1 MKLIGTKY
9 QIYEEDK
16 LVIYRI
22 TGYQNSHYI
31 LVGEDGTEK
40 IVKEQKMLDKYV
52 QLTPDAFMNIML
64 TDHKDY
70 PDVYVCVNKSSN
82 LSSGKKVPDLILRQ
96 SIYSDMNHFTNTV
109 VFGDCVTDQ
118 VNNDSSG
125 LASYMEF
132 NNIDY
137 SISMALYVD
146 DTLESIF
153 NILSKNKA
161 LKKIDSELLY
171 IKDKFGKGTEQI
183 KVTGYEDN
191 LKDLMSNNHFIAR
204 FREIFNIMQVDWPIV
219 LGKESYNKD
228 GNIILNE
235 KQKKNIEDEIEK
247 FINIKVV
254 IKYDKDVDIS
264 KIVSFKHL
272 MVSDVNEIIY
282 LIAYDVIGDYPIDND
297 ISEAMSV
304 KR

>member
-109 VFGDCVTDQ
+109 VFGDCATDQ

-153 NILSKNKA
+153 DILSKNKA

>member
-9 QIYEEDK
+9 QIYEENK
-16 LVIYRI
+16 LIIYRI
-22 TGYQNSHYI
+22 IGYQNSHYI
-31 LVGEDGTEK
+31 LLDENGTEK
-40 IVKEQKMLDKYV
+40 IVKEQKILDKYV

-64 TDHKDY
+64 TDHTEY

-96 SIYSDMNHFTNTV
+96 SIYSDMDHFTNTV

-125 LASYMEF
+125 LESYMEF
-132 NNIDY
+132 SDIDY
-137 SISMALYVD
+137 SISIALYVD

-161 LKKIDSELLY
+161 LKKIDNELLY
-171 IKDKFGKGTEQI
+171 IKNKFGNDVNQI

-191 LKDLMSNNHFIAR
+191 LKDLMNNNHFIAR
-204 FREIFNIMQVDWPIV
+204 FREIFNIMQVDWPII

-235 KQKKNIEDEIEK
+235 KQKKNIEDTIEK
-247 FINIKVV
+247 FINIKII
-254 IKYDKDVDIS
+254 IKYDKDIDIS
-264 KIVSFKHL
+264 KIVSLKHL
-272 MVSDVNEIIY
+272 MVSDVNGIIY
-282 LIAYDVIGDYPIDND
+282 LIAYDVIGDYPVDND
-297 ISEAMSV
+297 ITGAMNV

>member
-9 QIYEEDK
+9 QIYEENK
-16 LVIYRI
+16 LIIYRI
-22 TGYQNSHYI
+22 IGYQNSHYI
-31 LVGEDGTEK
+31 LLDENGTEK
-40 IVKEQKMLDKYV
+40 IVKEQKILDKYV

-64 TDHKDY
+64 TDHTEY

-96 SIYSDMNHFTNTV
+96 SIYSDMDHFTNTV

-125 LASYMEF
+125 LESYMEF
-132 NNIDY
+132 SDIDY
-137 SISMALYVD
+137 SISIALYVD

-161 LKKIDSELLY
+161 LKKIDNELLY
-171 IKDKFGKGTEQI
+171 IKNKFGNNVNQI

-191 LKDLMSNNHFIAR
+191 LKDLMNNNHFIAR
-204 FREIFNIMQVDWPIV
+204 FREIFNIMQVDWPII

-235 KQKKNIEDEIEK
+235 KQKKNIEDTIEK
-247 FINIKVV
+247 FINIKII
-254 IKYDKDVDIS
+254 IKYDKDIDIS
-264 KIVSFKHL
+264 KIVSLKHL
-272 MVSDVNEIIY
+272 MVSDVNGIIY
-282 LIAYDVIGDYPIDND
+282 LIAYDVIGDYPVDND
-297 ISEAMSV
+297 ITGAMNV

>member
-153 NILSKNKA
+153 DILSKNKA